1 VLTRLRS
8 GLTFANVVSSLAL
21 FIALGGGAYALTIP
35 KNSVGAAQL
44 KRHAVTSSKLAAH
57 AVTSSKLAAK
67 AVTSSKVR
75 DGSLLAADFKPGQLP
90 AGAKGDQGPQGA
102 RGPAGQDATKLFGY
116 IRDFGTGDTA
126 NVEYGN
132 GVTAVSDG
140 AGAGTYTV
148 TFNRDLTGCVV
159 LAQQGI
165 GLSPTPPTGSAS
177 TIGPAHADVELGFT
191 SNHNQAVVTWY
202 NGSNLVADTA
212 FTITAFC

>member
-1 VLTRLRS
+1 MLTRLRS

-21 FIALGGGAYALTIP
+21 FIALGGGAYALTVP
-35 KNSVGAAQL
+35 KNSVGVAQL
-44 KRHAVTSSKLAAH
+44 KRHAVTTSKVAAN
-57 AVTSSKLAAK
+57 

-102 RGPAGQDATKLFGY
+102 RGPAGQDATKLFAY

-132 GVTAVSDG
+132 GVTAVSDA
-140 AGAGTYTV
+140 AGAGNYTV
-148 TFNRDLTGCVV
+148 TFSRDLTGCVV

-165 GLSPTPPTGSAS
+165 GLSPNPPTGSAS

-191 SNHNQAVVTWY
+191 SNHNQALVTWY
-202 NGSNLVADTA
+202 NGSNTVADTA